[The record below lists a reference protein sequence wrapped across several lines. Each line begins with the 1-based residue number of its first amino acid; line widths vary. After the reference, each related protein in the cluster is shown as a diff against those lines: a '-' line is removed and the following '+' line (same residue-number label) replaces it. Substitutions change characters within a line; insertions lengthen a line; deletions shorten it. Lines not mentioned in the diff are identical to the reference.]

1 MRQEKNITENIERE
15 IKKNLKSMRID
26 IGRRKQRRKKENN
39 DMRYFDKLEK
49 VIKEDDK
56 KFVKEL
62 EVRKELKKLGYEEKK
77 NTWKK
82 NLNDNEVDYF
92 ELKDLNRKF
101 NTLGFKKDAKFKL
114 WYKEDEGKKILGEFY
129 AYKMYELGAER
140 YCLDDMDDYLDDPRE
155 ELENVYLHYKMTE
168 EIEQF
173 ASERGLSFENGLEY
187 IILDY
192 FKKERTQDT
201 YLKRLLEELEEE
213 DCYNDEEKN
222 YLIDLYKKDNETFKE
237 KSWCEHLDNFY
248 IDTLISKGLTNDE
261 IEELIKIDNDV
272 ELLEVCYWISLD
284 YEKITLD
291 LIINEYKK
299 R

>member
-1 MRQEKNITENIERE
+1 M
-15 IKKNLKSMRID
+15 
-26 IGRRKQRRKKENN
+26 NN
-39 DMRYFDKLEK
+39 DMRYFDKLEN

-101 NTLGFKKDAKFKL
+101 NTLGFKKDAKFKI
-114 WYKEDEGKKILGEFY
+114 WYKDDIGIKLLGRIY
-129 AYKMYELGAER
+129 TDKMYELGAER

-155 ELENVYLHYKMTE
+155 ELENVYLHYKMIE
-168 EIEQF
+168 EIDEF
-173 ASERGLSFENGLEY
+173 TSERGLSFEQGLEY

-192 FKKERTQDT
+192 FRKERTQDT
-201 YLKRLLEELEEE
+201 YFKNLIEKLEEE
-213 DCYNDEEKN
+213 NYCDEEKN
-222 YLIDLYKKDNETFKE
+222 YLINLYKKDKEYFKE
-237 KSWCEHLDNFY
+237 KWLCDHLDNFY

-261 IEELIKIDNDV
+261 IDELIKIDDDV
-272 ELLEVCYWISLD
+272 ELLGVCYWISLE

-299 R
+299 KIIIHN